1 MQRIAL
7 ALTLA
12 LLATLTSPARAGDVY
27 PDGIGDFADAT
38 LKSLADW
45 HAIYGDC
52 DPAKPP
58 THGSVC
64 APASSALACLSRID
78 AICTSHDPDGVCVA
92 ASQLDGSY
100 GDTSP
105 SEPLAVSCQ
114 RDSASCVIEGGSS
127 TLRRRSVTTCG
138 AWGRCACWDPD
149 DFFPSRER
157 QCCTTTSWDGVPG
170 SVTICV
176 REVASCG
183 GGPETECW

>member
-1 MQRIAL
+1 MKRITL
-7 ALTLA
+7 TLSVTLA
-12 LLATLTSPARAGDVY
+12 LILATLTTGPARAGDVY

-38 LKSLADW
+38 LKSLDDW
-45 HAIYGDC
+45 NALYGDC
-52 DPAKPP
+52 DTTKPP
-58 THGSVC
+58 TTGSVC
-64 APASSALACLSRID
+64 APASSALACLRTIASICEIYDD
-78 AICTSHDPDGVCVA
+78 AGVCVA

-149 DFFPSRER
+149 DFFPSKER
-157 QCCTTTSWDGVPG
+157 LCCTTTSWDGVQAP
-170 SVTICV
+170 
-176 REVASCG
+176 
-183 GGPETECW
+183 

>member
-1 MQRIAL
+1 MQRITL

-27 PDGIGDFADAT
+27 PDGIGDFADAVV
-38 LKSLADW
+38 KSLADW
-45 HAIYGDC
+45 QAVYGDC

-58 THGSVC
+58 PPGSVC
-64 APASSALACLSRID
+64 APASS
-78 AICTSHDPDGVCVA
+78 
-92 ASQLDGSY
+92 
-100 GDTSP
+100 
-105 SEPLAVSCQ
+105 
-114 RDSASCVIEGGSS
+114 VIEGGSS

-157 QCCTTTSWDGVPG
+157 LCCTTTSWDGVPG